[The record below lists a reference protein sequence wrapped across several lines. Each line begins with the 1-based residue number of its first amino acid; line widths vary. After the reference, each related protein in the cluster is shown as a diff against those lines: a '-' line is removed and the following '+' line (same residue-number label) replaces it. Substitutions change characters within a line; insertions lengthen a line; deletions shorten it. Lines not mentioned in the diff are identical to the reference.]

1 MLYTTHHTN
10 ATHILRMHTHTHI
23 HTHIH
28 THTHTHTNY
37 MCTHTQ
43 AHVGIGRNTVDV
55 LKLLKFYM
63 NETSFTVWESVITEV
78 GHTSFLLGYTD
89 FHDLFKKYALSL
101 FESVGAKVGWD
112 PKESDCEPCPCSAA
126 TPLLTT
132 PTSTA
137 PLDVLL
143 RSMVLQ
149 QRGFYGDQSVV
160 AEARKRFDDHL
171 HGRKEIAA
179 DLKSVVYGI
188 VAYHGDE
195 TTYTQLLEVGGGGRG
210 ALGVV

>member
-1 MLYTTHHTN
+1 MYKGRYLYYTFC
-10 ATHILRMHTHTHI
+10 AVHTHTH
-23 HTHIH
+23 THKLHLHAH
-28 THTHTHTNY
+28 THTNYICMHAHIHIHTHTNY
-37 MCTHTQ
+37 MCTHTLTHIHTQ

-126 TPLLTT
+126 TPPFNHAHFNSPLGC
-132 PTSTA
+132 PAAVHGTS
-137 PLDVLL
+137 
-143 RSMVLQ
+143 
-149 QRGFYGDQSVV
+149 
-160 AEARKRFDDHL
+160 
-171 HGRKEIAA
+171 AA
-179 DLKSVVYGI
+179 WFLW
-188 VAYHGDE
+188 
-195 TTYTQLLEVGGGGRG
+195 
-210 ALGVV
+210 